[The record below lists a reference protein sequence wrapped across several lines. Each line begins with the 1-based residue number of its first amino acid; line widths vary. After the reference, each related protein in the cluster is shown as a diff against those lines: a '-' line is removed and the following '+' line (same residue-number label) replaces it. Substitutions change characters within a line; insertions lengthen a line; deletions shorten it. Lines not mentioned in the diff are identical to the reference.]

1 MDGVVTVGLVTGTV
15 GGEVVEG
22 VGSGYM
28 TGTGGAVEGG
38 LSVIG
43 VGRGFKEG
51 MVMVGFVEGTVI
63 IVGVGFVEGTVVM
76 GLVTWTGFRSS
87 WTMFGL
93 PAAAAVVSSA
103 KGERRMWRKSSAAID
118 ALAIPPAPARNA
130 LFFSFCSPPPP
141 RVLEQARPREIG
153 RAHV

>member
-1 MDGVVTVGLVTGTV
+1 LLNGADGGKVDGVVTVGLVTGTV

-28 TGTGGAVEGG
+28 TGVGGTVEGG
-38 LSVIG
+38 LSGIG

-51 MVMVGFVEGTVI
+51 MVIVGFVEGTVI

-76 GLVTWTGFRSS
+76 GLVTWTGFRS

-93 PAAAAVVSSA
+93 PAQHNDCTLVEFSQPCITHGMDISSMQ
-103 KGERRMWRKSSAAID
+103 K
-118 ALAIPPAPARNA
+118 
-130 LFFSFCSPPPP
+130 
-141 RVLEQARPREIG
+141 
-153 RAHV
+153 